1 MEATNRGAGP
11 PGIAFD
17 NMGRAH
23 CLVEAVLLEFLR
35 GQNIRN
41 DAKIAVAFSGGPDS
55 TALLT
60 ALCAIGWKR
69 PIAVHVDHGIRDYD
83 ELSAERK
90 LVESVCSSLGARL
103 IQAHVRPGAV
113 FQRSRVTCEGVEA
126 EAGAAC
132 ADDDDFGWKHKQDSS
147 WKIFCPIRHAWAG
160 SDMF

>member
-11 PGIAFD
+11 PGIAFY

-103 IQAHVRPGAV
+103 IQAHITISTNDPRLKTRPQLIVIGYL
-113 FQRSRVTCEGVEA
+113 TLCP
-126 EAGAAC
+126 
-132 ADDDDFGWKHKQDSS
+132 FGRLLVNN
-147 WKIFCPIRHAWAG
+147 P
-160 SDMF
+160 